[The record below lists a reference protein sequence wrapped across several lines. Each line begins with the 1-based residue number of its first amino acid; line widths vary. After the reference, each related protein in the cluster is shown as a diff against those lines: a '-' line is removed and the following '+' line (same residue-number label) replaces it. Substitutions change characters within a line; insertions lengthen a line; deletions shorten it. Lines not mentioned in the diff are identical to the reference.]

1 MAQGNPMTPDYD
13 PGPLSWV
20 QGEIDEALAR
30 GLEALEAFVAT
41 PGDSTALKH
50 ARTHVHQAAGAIQ
63 MVGLD
68 AVVAFTDEIERQLAA
83 LDDVPPQ
90 AVAAACPPIDRA
102 CRKLRIFLGELVDG
116 APPVPLKLFPE
127 YEAMQRARGVRAVTP
142 TDLFY
147 PDLSAAAPRHDAGAL
162 DATAMPAF
170 LVHQR
175 RLFQRGLLAWLRGH
189 ADGAQQMR
197 DVVAAIG
204 RATPPGSLRAFWWST
219 TALADA
225 LVAKGLDSS
234 FGVKQLVARIDLQIA
249 GVAGPEA
256 ANNAGAQM
264 SFIPLLTLGIP
275 ANSVM
280 ALMLGLMTIKGIIP
294 GPKVIQEQSLLFWTV
309 VASMWIGN
317 LMLLVI
323 NLPLV
328 GLWARLVLV
337 PYKRLFPAIL
347 LVCCVGVFS
356 VNLQPFDVLLMAGF
370 ALLGYILRKLDCEPA
385 PLLLEFILAPLLEE
399 NLRRALLLSGG
410 DPIILVSSKI
420 CLALFGATALL
431 LVSVLLPGLR
441 ARREA
446 AFAD

>member
-1 MAQGNPMTPDYD
+1 
-13 PGPLSWV
+13 
-20 QGEIDEALAR
+20 
-30 GLEALEAFVAT
+30 
-41 PGDSTALKH
+41 
-50 ARTHVHQAAGAIQ
+50 
-63 MVGLD
+63 
-68 AVVAFTDEIERQLAA
+68 
-83 LDDVPPQ
+83 
-90 AVAAACPPIDRA
+90 
-102 CRKLRIFLGELVDG
+102 
-116 APPVPLKLFPE
+116 
-127 YEAMQRARGVRAVTP
+127 
-142 TDLFY
+142 
-147 PDLSAAAPRHDAGAL
+147 
-162 DATAMPAF
+162 
-170 LVHQR
+170 
-175 RLFQRGLLAWLRGH
+175 
-189 ADGAQQMR
+189 
-197 DVVAAIG
+197 
-204 RATPPGSLRAFWWST
+204 
-219 TALADA
+219 
-225 LVAKGLDSS
+225 
-234 FGVKQLVARIDLQIA
+234 
-249 GVAGPEA
+249 
-256 ANNAGAQM
+256 
-264 SFIPLLTLGIP
+264 LTLGIP

-385 PLLLEFILAPLLEE
+385 PLLLGFILAPLLEE